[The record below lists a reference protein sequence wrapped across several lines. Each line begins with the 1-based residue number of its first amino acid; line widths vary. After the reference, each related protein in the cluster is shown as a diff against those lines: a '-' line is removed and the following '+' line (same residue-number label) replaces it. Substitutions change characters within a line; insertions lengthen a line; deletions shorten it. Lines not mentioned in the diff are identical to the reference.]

1 MTSAQRVAY
10 LRDLVAAIRCVPRHF
25 LPALQ
30 SQSVAMARIEG
41 TLILERRRAAAASGA
56 KADEAAIVRE
66 CQGLWDRL
74 P

>member
-1 MTSAQRVAY
+1 MTSAQRVAA
-10 LRDLVAAIRCVPRHF
+10 LRDLVAAIRHVPRHF

-41 TLILERRRAAAASGA
+41 TLILERRRAATACGA
-56 KADEAAIVRE
+56 KADEAEIVRE